1 MPHHLLIV
9 DDQQD
14 IVRIL
19 EREFKKNAAYVCHT
33 ALSAAQAFSLLADHA
48 IDLVISD
55 VKIGTDNG
63 FTLLRDLK
71 TRHPQAGLMMMTA
84 YRSPGYRQQAEE
96 LGVCFFIE
104 KPFAVNTLL
113 KAVERFFIQRETA
126 RTRQLPPT
134 PANTSGNA
142 LAHFKPVDLVQ
153 LFCLNGRS
161 VLISLNFHP
170 GQHAGRIYIQRGRVL
185 HVEFGSVQGE
195 EAFYQMMK
203 MPHPVLSLQD
213 HIEPVPETVHA
224 SWECLL
230 LETAR
235 LQDEAQ
241 ETAEEPAAVPAP
253 LPAAATPVPASGADP
268 FADFWK
274 NVQTSP
280 DTKLKVN

>member
-1 MPHHLLIV
+1 MPYHLLIV

-19 EREFKKNAAYVCHT
+19 EREFKKNAAYTCHT
-33 ALSAAQAFSLLADHA
+33 ALNAEQAFSLLAGHA
-48 IDLVISD
+48 IDLVITD
-55 VKIGTDNG
+55 VKIGADNG

-71 TRHPQAGLMMMTA
+71 MRYPQAGLMMMTA

-113 KAVERFFIQRETA
+113 KAVERFFVQRETA
-126 RTRQLPPT
+126 RNRQPQPPAEAAT
-134 PANTSGNA
+134 NA

-161 VLISLNFHP
+161 VLISLNFDS
-170 GQHAGRIYIQRGRVL
+170 GQPVGRIYIQRGRVL
-185 HVEFGSVQGE
+185 HVECGTLKGE
-195 EAFYQMMK
+195 EAFYHLMRL
-203 MPHPVLSLQD
+203 PRPNLALQD
-213 HIEPVPETVHA
+213 HIDPVPETVHA

-230 LETAR
+230 LEAAR
-235 LQDEAQ
+235 LQDESQ
-241 ETAEEPAAVPAP
+241 EEAEESAAPVPSPAPAAPV
-253 LPAAATPVPASGADP
+253 AAGGDP

-274 NVQTSP
+274 NVQASP
-280 DTKLKVN
+280 DTKLKVG

>member
-1 MPHHLLIV
+1 MPYHLLIV

-19 EREFKKNAAYVCHT
+19 EREFKKNAAYTCHT
-33 ALSAAQAFSLLADHA
+33 ALTAAQAFSLLAGNT
-48 IDLVISD
+48 IDLVITD
-55 VKIGTDNG
+55 VKIGADNG

-71 TRHPQAGLMMMTA
+71 LRYPQAGLMMMTA

-113 KAVERFFIQRETA
+113 KAVERFFVQRESA
-126 RTRQLPPT
+126 RNRQPPT
-134 PANTSGNA
+134 PPDASGNA

-161 VLISLNFHP
+161 VLISLNFGT
-170 GQHAGRIYIQRGRVL
+170 GQPLGRIYIQRGRVL
-185 HVEFGSVQGE
+185 HVECGSLQGE
-195 EAFYQMMK
+195 EAFYHMLR

-213 HIEPVPETVHA
+213 HIDPVPETVHA

-230 LETAR
+230 LEAAR
-235 LQDEAQ
+235 LQDESQ
-241 ETAEEPAAVPAP
+241 EMAAEPAGVPAP
-253 LPAAATPVPASGADP
+253 TPVAIPSVAAGGADP

-274 NVQTSP
+274 NVQASP
-280 DTKLKVN
+280 DAKLNVG